1 MKHKMYYKQAIE
13 AVYYTKSVQGIKQIQ
28 GHHWFLL
35 CSGIKKSVQ
44 NRVAIF

>member
-28 GHHWFLL
+28 GNHWFLL
-35 CSGIKKSVQ
+35 CSGINSVQ